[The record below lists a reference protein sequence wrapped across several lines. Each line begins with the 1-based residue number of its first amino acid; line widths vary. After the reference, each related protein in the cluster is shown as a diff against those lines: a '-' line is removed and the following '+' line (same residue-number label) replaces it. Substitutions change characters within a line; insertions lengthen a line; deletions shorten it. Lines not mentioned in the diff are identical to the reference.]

1 MTRLGHST
9 TRAALI
15 YQHANQVR
23 EREIADSIDA
33 MIMKARKRGPGRKGH
48 VGGTNGWS
56 GPSTAKA
63 QVEGASSLDLGLRHA
78 ERATGIEPA

>member
-33 MIMKARKRGPGRKGH
+33 MIVKALKRGPGRKGH
-48 VGGTNGWS
+48 VGGTNG
-56 GPSTAKA
+56 
-63 QVEGASSLDLGLRHA
+63 
-78 ERATGIEPA
+78 